1 MRRKKDKSNGITA
14 LYERLSRDDDNAGES
29 NSIVHQKQML
39 EDYAIKHGFT
49 NLVHFTDDGWSGA
62 TFDRPSWNRLVEG
75 VKNGEITACI
85 CKDMSRIGRDHLQVG
100 FFTDILFR
108 EKEVRFIA
116 INNGIDSD
124 RQETSEFAPF
134 LNIMNEWFV
143 RDTSKKIKAVL
154 KSRGS
159 SGNAH
164 TSNIPPYGYLKDP
177 ENPDHWIIDEEA
189 AEVVRRIYRM
199 TIEGKGP
206 YQIARELSEEKIERP
221 SYYLGKKGL
230 GNHASNYDKEN
241 PYMWRGNQVTTLIA
255 RPEYIGKT
263 VNFRTFKNSYKDKKT
278 KRADKEDWVVFDD
291 TQEPIVDEETWLL
304 AQKLRQNVRKAD
316 PMGEP
321 NVLTGKIYCADCG
334 APMYNHRQRK
344 GRERI
349 YYTAKGE
356 KRTSYSNPADCYECS
371 TYNLG
376 RQKYDRH
383 CTCHHISTKALKSII
398 LKTIQETCHYVSLNE
413 REFVYSLQEE
423 SAMKDIAVSETVKK
437 RIERNQ
443 KRLHELDMLI
453 RKIYEDNVIG
463 RLSDRLFQSIAPI
476 YYVTGNHEA
485 WLDNYDDLHKLLLD
499 AGVHIMDDKCELIK
513 KGNSNINIIGIQ
525 DPDFVERDTM
535 GGIQGAIVETK
546 MEPLLD
552 KKMYNIVLCH
562 RPELFDN
569 YVALGA
575 DLVLAGHAH
584 GGQIRIPFIGG
595 LIAPNQGFFPKYTEG
610 VYHKEKTD
618 NLFQSERVIIGKCPR
633 CGENVYE
640 GKKNFYCGNRSCQ
653 FVMWK
658 NDRFFEQRKKVFTPK
673 IAAALLKNGK
683 AKVKGLYSEKTGK
696 TYDATVLLA
705 DTGGKYVNYRIA
717 RDSIM

>member
-230 GNHASNYDKEN
+230 GNHASKGNEEYQKYMEDLTDMQNHVLPYLQSFCSLEEKGVKE
-241 PYMWRGNQVTTLIA
+241 RREQQVAEKNESREAVPRAGVEANTAVKDAGQTERKA
-255 RPEYIGKT
+255 VAQKKTMPGKEKKPSIHERLEI
-263 VNFRTFKNSYKDKKT
+263 NKRIIQEKQGKDKPE
-278 KRADKEDWVVFDD
+278 RGVDKHV
-291 TQEPIVDEETWLL
+291 
-304 AQKLRQNVRKAD
+304 
-316 PMGEP
+316 
-321 NVLTGKIYCADCG
+321 
-334 APMYNHRQRK
+334 
-344 GRERI
+344 
-349 YYTAKGE
+349 
-356 KRTSYSNPADCYECS
+356 
-371 TYNLG
+371 
-376 RQKYDRH
+376 
-383 CTCHHISTKALKSII
+383 
-398 LKTIQETCHYVSLNE
+398 
-413 REFVYSLQEE
+413 
-423 SAMKDIAVSETVKK
+423 
-437 RIERNQ
+437 
-443 KRLHELDMLI
+443 
-453 RKIYEDNVIG
+453 
-463 RLSDRLFQSIAPI
+463 
-476 YYVTGNHEA
+476 
-485 WLDNYDDLHKLLLD
+485 
-499 AGVHIMDDKCELIK
+499 
-513 KGNSNINIIGIQ
+513 
-525 DPDFVERDTM
+525 
-535 GGIQGAIVETK
+535 
-546 MEPLLD
+546 
-552 KKMYNIVLCH
+552 
-562 RPELFDN
+562 
-569 YVALGA
+569 
-575 DLVLAGHAH
+575 
-584 GGQIRIPFIGG
+584 
-595 LIAPNQGFFPKYTEG
+595 
-610 VYHKEKTD
+610 
-618 NLFQSERVIIGKCPR
+618 
-633 CGENVYE
+633 
-640 GKKNFYCGNRSCQ
+640 NR
-653 FVMWK
+653 
-658 NDRFFEQRKKVFTPK
+658 
-673 IAAALLKNGK
+673 
-683 AKVKGLYSEKTGK
+683 
-696 TYDATVLLA
+696 
-705 DTGGKYVNYRIA
+705 
-717 RDSIM
+717 

>member
-1 MRRKKDKSNGITA
+1 MRRKKDRSNGITA

-316 PMGEP
+316 PMNDYLKAHQKDFMPEDTKAGQILDYLERYSGSMVCSKQLYKEALGHDYDEP
-321 NVLTGKIYCADCG
+321 KQWELREINDIMNNAVTGWRAFSNPRYF
-334 APMYNHRQRK
+334 PEPYRRQK
-344 GRERI
+344 GWERI
-349 YYTAKGE
+349 RNDNEPDNSMDGFQEIPTE
-356 KRTSYSNPADCYECS
+356 EMEQ
-371 TYNLG
+371 LG
-376 RQKYDRH
+376 LPEEWLKQK
-383 CTCHHISTKALKSII
+383 
-398 LKTIQETCHYVSLNE
+398 
-413 REFVYSLQEE
+413 
-423 SAMKDIAVSETVKK
+423 
-437 RIERNQ
+437 
-443 KRLHELDMLI
+443 
-453 RKIYEDNVIG
+453 
-463 RLSDRLFQSIAPI
+463 
-476 YYVTGNHEA
+476 
-485 WLDNYDDLHKLLLD
+485 
-499 AGVHIMDDKCELIK
+499 
-513 KGNSNINIIGIQ
+513 
-525 DPDFVERDTM
+525 
-535 GGIQGAIVETK
+535 
-546 MEPLLD
+546 
-552 KKMYNIVLCH
+552 
-562 RPELFDN
+562 
-569 YVALGA
+569 
-575 DLVLAGHAH
+575 
-584 GGQIRIPFIGG
+584 
-595 LIAPNQGFFPKYTEG
+595 
-610 VYHKEKTD
+610 
-618 NLFQSERVIIGKCPR
+618 
-633 CGENVYE
+633 
-640 GKKNFYCGNRSCQ
+640 
-653 FVMWK
+653 
-658 NDRFFEQRKKVFTPK
+658 
-673 IAAALLKNGK
+673 
-683 AKVKGLYSEKTGK
+683 
-696 TYDATVLLA
+696 
-705 DTGGKYVNYRIA
+705 
-717 RDSIM
+717 

>member
-1 MRRKKDKSNGITA
+1 MIEITAEIRAFIDKAAAGMELAEDEYIDPSDGLIHCKKCGGQRQTVVPCFGKPGYFMPRCICQCQREAEEQRKAAEERQRRMERIKRRKAQGLQDRYLYDYTFANDNGQNPLMDKARAYVENWKEAYKNNTG
-14 LYERLSRDDDNAGES
+14 LL
-29 NSIVHQKQML
+29 
-39 EDYAIKHGFT
+39 
-49 NLVHFTDDGWSGA
+49 
-62 TFDRPSWNRLVEG
+62 FDRPSWNRLVEG

-371 TYNLG
+371 TYNLAY
-376 RQKYDRH
+376 QKYDRH

-423 SAMKDIAVSETVKK
+423 SAMKDIAVSETVKN

-443 KRLHELDMLI
+443 KRVHELDMLI

-463 RLSDRLFQSIAPI
+463 RLPDRLFQSMLTD
-476 YYVTGNHEA
+476 YENEQ
-485 WLDNYDDLHKLLLD
+485 N
-499 AGVHIMDDKCELIK
+499 ELNKI
-513 KGNSNINIIGIQ
+513 IETDTADMQRIIGGQ
-525 DPDFVERDTM
+525 NNVERFLKLVKKYENITELTPAMINEFIDK
-535 GGIQGAIVETK
+535 ILVHEPQGKGADRTTEVEIY
-546 MEPLLD
+546 L
-552 KKMYNIVLCH
+552 
-562 RPELFDN
+562 N
-569 YVALGA
+569 YV
-575 DLVLAGHAH
+575 
-584 GGQIRIPFIGG
+584 GQFQVPVEQHE
-595 LIAPNQGFFPKYTEG
+595 PTE
-610 VYHKEKTD
+610 E
-618 NLFQSERVIIGKCPR
+618 ER
-633 CGENVYE
+633 
-640 GKKNFYCGNRSCQ
+640 
-653 FVMWK
+653 
-658 NDRFFEQRKKVFTPK
+658 
-673 IAAALLKNGK
+673 IAAEKEAERLRRKRESNRK
-683 AKVKGLYSEKTGK
+683 YMKKIREKSKEFAEHERIAEEKSSDSNVCVEQNVTSKSNRQKVKGEK
-696 TYDATVLLA
+696 
-705 DTGGKYVNYRIA
+705 IA
-717 RDSIM
+717 

>member
-39 EDYAIKHGFT
+39 EDYAMKHGFT

-334 APMYNHRQRK
+334 APMYNHRERK

-413 REFVYSLQEE
+413 QEFVYSLQEE

-463 RLSDRLFQSIAPI
+463 RLSDRLFQSMS
-476 YYVTGNHEA
+476 T
-485 WLDNYDDLHKLLLD
+485 LFTYDML
-499 AGVHIMDDKCELIK
+499 
-513 KGNSNINIIGIQ
+513 
-525 DPDFVERDTM
+525 RD
-535 GGIQGAIVETK
+535 IWV
-546 MEPLLD
+546 PLLSG
-552 KKMYNIVLCH
+552 I
-562 RPELFDN
+562 
-569 YVALGA
+569 
-575 DLVLAGHAH
+575 
-584 GGQIRIPFIGG
+584 IGG
-595 LIAPNQGFFPKYTEG
+595 LFTLIGVILTIKHERKKDISEHLQEIKPYLVIVHPSEVKRSEWNSQRYIYMLDDENDFDEDDVSTPLYRWDYLCLSNIGSSIGILKYIKVNEDIYSFDENSAIRPDECYQIHGSRLTNFTSG
-610 VYHKEKTD
+610 HVNSIHLGLYD
-618 NLFQSERVIIGKCPR
+618 KCF
-633 CGENVYE
+633 
-640 GKKNFYCGNRSCQ
+640 NFYEYNISFSIKELAPRDHPRENEKLLHFDTIDCVHNLYRPKQSFIGS
-653 FVMWK
+653 FFHH
-658 NDRFFEQRKKVFTPK
+658 RF
-673 IAAALLKNGK
+673 
-683 AKVKGLYSEKTGK
+683 
-696 TYDATVLLA
+696 
-705 DTGGKYVNYRIA
+705 
-717 RDSIM
+717 

>member
-39 EDYAIKHGFT
+39 EDYAMKHGFT

-263 VNFRTFKNSYKDKKT
+263 VKFRTFKNSYKDKKT
-278 KRADKEDWVVFDD
+278 KRADKE
-291 TQEPIVDEETWLL
+291 
-304 AQKLRQNVRKAD
+304 
-316 PMGEP
+316 
-321 NVLTGKIYCADCG
+321 VLWSSFFVTLV
-334 APMYNHRQRK
+334 
-344 GRERI
+344 
-349 YYTAKGE
+349 AK
-356 KRTSYSNPADCYECS
+356 K
-371 TYNLG
+371 
-376 RQKYDRH
+376 
-383 CTCHHISTKALKSII
+383 
-398 LKTIQETCHYVSLNE
+398 
-413 REFVYSLQEE
+413 
-423 SAMKDIAVSETVKK
+423 
-437 RIERNQ
+437 
-443 KRLHELDMLI
+443 
-453 RKIYEDNVIG
+453 
-463 RLSDRLFQSIAPI
+463 
-476 YYVTGNHEA
+476 
-485 WLDNYDDLHKLLLD
+485 
-499 AGVHIMDDKCELIK
+499 
-513 KGNSNINIIGIQ
+513 
-525 DPDFVERDTM
+525 
-535 GGIQGAIVETK
+535 
-546 MEPLLD
+546 
-552 KKMYNIVLCH
+552 IVLINLCCRPCFIWGSITIITVWTNMIIINVCKFFYLLIECFLCCKLIQICAFILQGIEVTLHRCIVVRISCFAHALCH
-562 RPELFDN
+562 IYRFAEF
-569 YVALGA
+569 
-575 DLVLAGHAH
+575 
-584 GGQIRIPFIGG
+584 
-595 LIAPNQGFFPKYTEG
+595 
-610 VYHKEKTD
+610 
-618 NLFQSERVIIGKCPR
+618 GKCF
-633 CGENVYE
+633 G
-640 GKKNFYCGNRSCQ
+640 
-653 FVMWK
+653 
-658 NDRFFEQRKKVFTPK
+658 
-673 IAAALLKNGK
+673 
-683 AKVKGLYSEKTGK
+683 
-696 TYDATVLLA
+696 
-705 DTGGKYVNYRIA
+705 RIL
-717 RDSIM
+717 

>member
-39 EDYAIKHGFT
+39 EDYAMKHGFT

-304 AQKLRQNVRKAD
+304 AQKLRQNVRKAA

-356 KRTSYSNPADCYECS
+356 KRTSHSNPADCYECS

-413 REFVYSLQEE
+413 QEFVYSLQEE

-443 KRLHELDMLI
+443 KRLHELDIEYTFHAFCKIVIRNASYTALRTWSRKHKREISLDYITDEKHYPLGTTDEYFKAPEPDEEYIVHLCGDTVILSNGLLVQALSRLPAQKQEMLYLSFFKRMPQHEIGRRYGRSRSAAGYHI
-453 RKIYEDNVIG
+453 RKTIQQLYEEMEG
-463 RLSDRLFQSIAPI
+463 LA
-476 YYVTGNHEA
+476 HE
-485 WLDNYDDLHKLLLD
+485 
-499 AGVHIMDDKCELIK
+499 E
-513 KGNSNINIIGIQ
+513 
-525 DPDFVERDTM
+525 
-535 GGIQGAIVETK
+535 
-546 MEPLLD
+546 
-552 KKMYNIVLCH
+552 
-562 RPELFDN
+562 
-569 YVALGA
+569 
-575 DLVLAGHAH
+575 
-584 GGQIRIPFIGG
+584 
-595 LIAPNQGFFPKYTEG
+595 
-610 VYHKEKTD
+610 
-618 NLFQSERVIIGKCPR
+618 
-633 CGENVYE
+633 
-640 GKKNFYCGNRSCQ
+640 
-653 FVMWK
+653 
-658 NDRFFEQRKKVFTPK
+658 
-673 IAAALLKNGK
+673 
-683 AKVKGLYSEKTGK
+683 
-696 TYDATVLLA
+696 
-705 DTGGKYVNYRIA
+705 
-717 RDSIM
+717 

>member
-39 EDYAIKHGFT
+39 EDYAMKHGFT

-278 KRADKEDWVVFDD
+278 KRADKEDWVVLM
-291 TQEPIVDEETWLL
+291 IHKSLL
-304 AQKLRQNVRKAD
+304 SMKKHGCL
-316 PMGEP
+316 
-321 NVLTGKIYCADCG
+321 
-334 APMYNHRQRK
+334 
-344 GRERI
+344 
-349 YYTAKGE
+349 
-356 KRTSYSNPADCYECS
+356 
-371 TYNLG
+371 
-376 RQKYDRH
+376 
-383 CTCHHISTKALKSII
+383 LKS
-398 LKTIQETCHYVSLNE
+398 
-413 REFVYSLQEE
+413 
-423 SAMKDIAVSETVKK
+423 
-437 RIERNQ
+437 
-443 KRLHELDMLI
+443 
-453 RKIYEDNVIG
+453 
-463 RLSDRLFQSIAPI
+463 
-476 YYVTGNHEA
+476 
-485 WLDNYDDLHKLLLD
+485 
-499 AGVHIMDDKCELIK
+499 
-513 KGNSNINIIGIQ
+513 
-525 DPDFVERDTM
+525 
-535 GGIQGAIVETK
+535 
-546 MEPLLD
+546 
-552 KKMYNIVLCH
+552 
-562 RPELFDN
+562 
-569 YVALGA
+569 
-575 DLVLAGHAH
+575 
-584 GGQIRIPFIGG
+584 
-595 LIAPNQGFFPKYTEG
+595 
-610 VYHKEKTD
+610 
-618 NLFQSERVIIGKCPR
+618 
-633 CGENVYE
+633 
-640 GKKNFYCGNRSCQ
+640 
-653 FVMWK
+653 
-658 NDRFFEQRKKVFTPK
+658 
-673 IAAALLKNGK
+673 
-683 AKVKGLYSEKTGK
+683 
-696 TYDATVLLA
+696 
-705 DTGGKYVNYRIA
+705 
-717 RDSIM
+717 